1 MTRLRFTAV
10 LLSLPASVAPAFAQH
25 ADAPDVRAGDEWHF
39 VAYQTVR
46 PSEGNRTWTV
56 VSVTQGSIVATEN
69 GQPLELTRELNVVD
83 SPRGRYSDARAL
95 AFPLAVGKTWS
106 YRNEWLFKPK
116 TSRGHALVRVTVEAH
131 EKIDVEA
138 GVFDAFRL
146 VARGTLHG
154 TSPVGSR
161 YDAGTTSTYWYAP
174 AARAIVKSIDHNPYL
189 GTTTV
194 ELVASRRHP

>member
-1 MTRLRFTAV
+1 MMPLRSAV
-10 LLSLPASVAPAFAQH
+10 FVLGLGFAIASAFAQR
-25 ADAPDVRAGDEWHF
+25 ADAPDVRAGDEWQF

-46 PSEGNRTWTV
+46 PSAPNRVWTI
-56 VSVTQGSIVATEN
+56 VSVGEASIDATEN
-69 GQPLELTRELNVVD
+69 GEPLRLTRELNVVE

-95 AFPLAVGKTWS
+95 AFPLAVGKTWR

-116 TSRGHALVRVTVEAH
+116 SSRGYALVRVTVEAF
-131 EKIDVEA
+131 EPVSVEA

-154 TSPVGSR
+154 VSPVGSR
-161 YDAGTTSTYWYAP
+161 YDAETTSTYWYAP
-174 AARAIVKSIDHNPYL
+174 AARAVVKSIDHNPYL

-194 ELVASRRHP
+194 ELVASSRRH